1 MRLTVCN
8 GHLIL
13 NFDLSWQLVLEL
25 LLLGSVSGF
34 LAGMLGIGGG
44 MLMVPFLTLLL
55 THKNFPPDLVIKMAV
70 ATSLATICF
79 TSIASVRAHQSRGAV
94 RWDVVKL
101 LAPGIIVGG
110 LIGAQI
116 AKALP
121 TQALAI
127 LFAAFIGFS
136 ATQMVLNKKPAAS
149 RQLPKGAG
157 MFGAGGLIGLLSS
170 LVGAGGAF
178 ISVPFMTWCNL
189 PIHMAVGTSAAL
201 GFPIALAGTAGYVI
215 AGWSMHDLPPGA
227 LGFLY
232 VPALLVISV
241 ASMSTARWGAS
252 AAHRLD
258 MAQLRRMFALLL
270 YSLAAYMLFKAFGT

>member
-25 LLLGSVSGF
+25 LLLGSVTGF
-34 LAGMLGIGGG
+34 LAGLLGIGGG

-55 THKNFPPDLVIKMAV
+55 THKHFPPDLVIKMAV

-79 TSIASVRAHQSRGAV
+79 TSMASVRAHQARGAV

-110 LIGAQI
+110 LLGAQL

-121 TQALAI
+121 THALAV

-136 ATQMVLNKKPAAS
+136 ATQMLLNKKPAAS
-149 RQLPKGAG
+149 RQLPKATG

-178 ISVPFMTWCNL
+178 ISVPFMAWCNV
-189 PIHMAVGTSAAL
+189 PMHNAVGTSAAL
-201 GFPIALAGTAGYVI
+201 GFPIALAGTVGYVI
-215 AGWSMHDLPPGA
+215 AGWSLHDLPPGA

-232 VPALLVISV
+232 LPALLVISV
-241 ASMSTARWGAS
+241 ASMGTARWGAA
-252 AAHRLD
+252 AAHRMD
-258 MAQLRRMFALLL
+258 MAQLRRLFALLL
-270 YSLAAYMLFKAFGT
+270 YGLAAYMLFKAFGT

>member
-1 MRLTVCN
+1 M
-8 GHLIL
+8 G
-13 NFDLSWQLVLEL
+13 FDLSWQLVLEL

-34 LAGMLGIGGG
+34 LAGLLGIGGG

-55 THKNFPPDLVIKMAV
+55 THKNFPPDLVIKIAV

-79 TSIASVRAHQSRGAV
+79 TSIASVRAHQARGAV

-101 LAPGIIVGG
+101 LAPGIIFGG
-110 LIGAQI
+110 LLGAQI

-121 TQALAI
+121 TTALAI
-127 LFAAFIGFS
+127 LFSTFIAFS
-136 ATQMVLNKKPAAS
+136 ATQMLLNKKPAAS
-149 RQLPKGAG
+149 RQLPTGTG

-189 PIHMAVGTSAAL
+189 PIHNAVGTSAAL
-201 GFPIALAGTAGYVI
+201 GFPIALAGTVGYVI
-215 AGWSMHDLPPGA
+215 AGWSLHDLPAGT

-232 VPALLVISV
+232 MPALLVISI
-241 ASMSTARWGAS
+241 ASMSTARWGAA
-252 AAHRLD
+252 AAHKMD
-258 MAQLRRMFALLL
+258 MAQLRRMFAFLL
-270 YSLAAYMLFKAFGT
+270 YVLAAYMLWKVLKSS

>member
-1 MRLTVCN
+1 LS
-8 GHLIL
+8 
-13 NFDLSWQLVLEL
+13 FDLSWQLVLEL
-25 LLLGSVSGF
+25 LLLGSVTGF
-34 LAGMLGIGGG
+34 LAGLLGIGGG

-79 TSIASVRAHQSRGAV
+79 TSIASVRAHHSRGVV

-110 LIGAQI
+110 LVGAQI

-121 TQALAI
+121 TTVLAI
-127 LFAAFIGFS
+127 LFAGFIGFS
-136 ATQMVLNKKPAAS
+136 ATQMLLNKKPAAS
-149 RQLPKGAG
+149 RQLPQGTG

-189 PIHMAVGTSAAL
+189 PIHNAVGTSAAL
-201 GFPIALAGTAGYVI
+201 GFPIALAGTVGYVI
-215 AGWSMHDLPPGA
+215 AGWTLHDLPPGT

-232 VPALLVISV
+232 LPALLVISV
-241 ASMSTARWGAS
+241 ASMSTARWGAA

-258 MAQLRRMFALLL
+258 MAQLRRMFAVLL
-270 YSLAAYMLFKAFGT
+270 YGLAAYMLWNALRSR

>member
-1 MRLTVCN
+1 MS
-8 GHLIL
+8 
-13 NFDLSWQLVLEL
+13 FDLSWQLVLEL

-55 THKNFPPDLVIKMAV
+55 THKHFPSDLVIKMAV

-79 TSIASVRAHQSRGAV
+79 TSIASVRAHQARGAV

-101 LAPGIIVGG
+101 LAPGIVVGG

-116 AKALP
+116 AKAMP
-121 TQALAI
+121 TAVVAV

-136 ATQMVLNKKPAAS
+136 ATQMLLNKKPTAT
-149 RQLPKGAG
+149 RELPQGAG

-178 ISVPFMTWCNL
+178 ISVPFMIWCNL
-189 PIHMAVGTSAAL
+189 PMHNAVGTSAAL
-201 GFPIALAGTAGYVI
+201 GFPIALAGTLGYVI

-232 VPALLVISV
+232 LPALVVISV

-252 AAHRLD
+252 VAHRMD

-270 YSLAAYMLFKAFGT
+270 YALAAWMLWNANKGS

>member
-1 MRLTVCN
+1 LS
-8 GHLIL
+8 
-13 NFDLSWQLVLEL
+13 FDLSWQLVLEL
-25 LLLGSVSGF
+25 LLLGSVTGF

-55 THKNFPPDLVIKMAV
+55 THKHFPPALVIKMAV

-79 TSIASVRAHQSRGAV
+79 TSIASVRAHQSRGTV

-121 TQALAI
+121 TNVLAV

-136 ATQMVLNKKPAAS
+136 ATQMLLNKKPAAS
-149 RQLPKGAG
+149 RQLPKGTG

-189 PIHMAVGTSAAL
+189 PIHNAVGTSAAL
-201 GFPIALAGTAGYVI
+201 GFPIALAGTVGYVV
-215 AGWSMHDLPPGA
+215 AGWSLHDLPPGA

-232 VPALLVISV
+232 LPALLVISV
-241 ASMSTARWGAS
+241 ASMSTARWGA
-252 AAHRLD
+252 AVAHRMD
-258 MAQLRRMFALLL
+258 MAQLRRMFAVLL
-270 YSLAAYMLFKAFGT
+270 YGLAAYMLWNAQKSS